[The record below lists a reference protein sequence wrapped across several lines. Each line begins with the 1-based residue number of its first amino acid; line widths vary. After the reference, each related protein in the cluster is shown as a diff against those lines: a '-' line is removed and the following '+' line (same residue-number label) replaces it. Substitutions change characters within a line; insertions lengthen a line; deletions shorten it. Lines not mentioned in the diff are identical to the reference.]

1 MATSKRLLLIALT
14 ICVVGIIIWLG
25 ISAPKSRSAAHAF
38 EQLQKA
44 ETSDHA
50 KDELISLTKANPD
63 ARKYLGSH
71 LPQLI
76 ADEKLLH
83 SNNSVW
89 INAVH
94 LAGDLQVD
102 EAAPS
107 LARWLGLDWG
117 GPTDMSRYASL
128 EDNPPGQALAKI
140 GDHAIPVLDDIL
152 VHGNVRERT
161 NAVRTLFLIGSEE
174 AKRSLMRHLK
184 DESDPQLRKTM
195 EGIVRESN

>member
-1 MATSKRLLLIALT
+1 MATSKRSLLIILT
-14 ICVVGIIIWLG
+14 ICIVGTIAWLG
-25 ISAPKSRSAAHAF
+25 ISARKSSVVYSF
-38 EQLQKA
+38 GQLQKA

-50 KDELISLTKANPD
+50 KDHLMNLAETSPD
-63 ARKYLGSH
+63 ARRYLVARLS
-71 LPQLI
+71 QLI

-94 LAGDLQVD
+94 LAGDLHVD

-107 LARWLGLDWG
+107 LARWIDVEWG
-117 GPTDMSRYASL
+117 GPTDMSRYAAM

-140 GDHAIPVLDDIL
+140 GDHAIPALKDVLDR
-152 VHGNVRERT
+152 GSARERT
-161 NAVRTLFLIGSEE
+161 NAVRALFLIGSEE
-174 AKRSLMRHLK
+174 AKRALMEHLK

-195 EGIVRESN
+195 EGIVRESR